1 MKNFTGNMDLIIG
14 ASGFI
19 GSEIFN
25 QLKAKE
31 KPLKGTY
38 YSSIKPELYKLNM
51 ISQEEVKLAFEK
63 FKPRNTYMS
72 AYIPNVD
79 YCEMNDKPNEINE
92 LGVTNVVKMCKKFNS
107 KLIFY
112 SSDYIFD
119 GVSGPYFETDTPNP
133 INRYGQTKILCENLV
148 AQLQNYLII
157 RTTVIYGYNP
167 ESKNFL
173 MTLTKDLKNQIE
185 KAIPNDQIGSPTYV
199 KDLAEISIKL
209 VEENKNGIYNVAGP
223 DLCSRYVFALKIAH
237 SFGLNENLIKP
248 ISTEQLKQPAKRPL
262 RGGLI
267 IDKIRIEINA
277 NPSGIDNVLDTI
289 KRKINYEKF

>member
-1 MKNFTGNMDLIIG
+1 MNLIIG
-14 ASGFI
+14 ASGFV
-19 GSEIFN
+19 GNEIYN

-63 FKPRNTYMS
+63 FKPRNIYMP

-79 YCEMNDKPNEINE
+79 YCELNDKPNEINE

-133 INRYGQTKILCENLV
+133 INRYGQTKLLCENLV
-148 AQLQNYLII
+148 KQLQNYLII
-157 RTTVIYGYNP
+157 RTTVVYGYNP

-185 KAIPNDQIGSPTYV
+185 KVIPNDQIGSPTNV
-199 KDLAEISIKL
+199 KDLAEVSIKL

-277 NPSGIDNVLDTI
+277 NPSGIDNILDTI
-289 KRKINYEKF
+289 KKNYL

>member
-1 MKNFTGNMDLIIG
+1 
-14 ASGFI
+14 
-19 GSEIFN
+19 
-25 QLKAKE
+25 
-31 KPLKGTY
+31 
-38 YSSIKPELYKLNM
+38 
-51 ISQEEVKLAFEK
+51 
-63 FKPRNTYMS
+63 
-72 AYIPNVD
+72 
-79 YCEMNDKPNEINE
+79 
-92 LGVTNVVKMCKKFNS
+92 
-107 KLIFY
+107 
-112 SSDYIFD
+112 
-119 GVSGPYFETDTPNP
+119 
-133 INRYGQTKILCENLV
+133 
-148 AQLQNYLII
+148 
-157 RTTVIYGYNP
+157 
-167 ESKNFL
+167 

>member
-1 MKNFTGNMDLIIG
+1 MDLIIG

-19 GSEIFN
+19 GNEIYN

-31 KPLKGTY
+31 MPLKGTY
-38 YSSIKPELYKLNM
+38 YSSVKPELYKLNM
-51 ISQEEVKLAFEK
+51 ISQEEVKLAFER

-72 AYIPNVD
+72 AYVPNVD
-79 YCEMNDKPNEINE
+79 YCELNDKPNEINE
-92 LGVTNVVKMCKKFNS
+92 LGVSNVVNMCKKFSS

-112 SSDYIFD
+112 SSDYIFN
-119 GVSGPYFETDTPNP
+119 GVSGPYFETDIPNP
-133 INRYGQTKILCENLV
+133 INRYGRTKLICEDLV
-148 AQLQNYLII
+148 KQLQNYLII

-167 ESKNFL
+167 ESMNFL

-185 KAIPNDQIGSPTYV
+185 KAIPNDQIGSPTHV

-262 RGGLI
+262 RAGLI

-289 KRKINYEKF
+289 KRKINHEKS

>member
-1 MKNFTGNMDLIIG
+1 MDLIIG

-31 KPLKGTY
+31 EPLKGSY
-38 YSSIKPELYKLNM
+38 HSNIKPELFKLNM
-51 ISQEEVKLAFEK
+51 ASQEEVLLAFEK
-63 FKPRNTYMS
+63 FKPRNIYMPAFIS
-72 AYIPNVD
+72 SVD
-79 YCEMNDKPNEINE
+79 YCELNDNPNEINK

-119 GVSGPYFETDTPNP
+119 GVSGPYFETDKPNP
-133 INRYGQTKILCENLV
+133 INRYGHTKLLCENLV
-148 AQLQNYLII
+148 KQLQNYLII
-157 RTTVIYGYNP
+157 RTTVVYGYNP

-173 MTLTKDLKNQIE
+173 MTLTNDLKNQIE
-185 KAIPNDQIGSPTYV
+185 KVIPDDQIGSPTHV

-209 VEENKNGIYNVAGP
+209 VEENKIGIYNVAGP
-223 DLCSRYVFALKIAH
+223 DLCSRYVFALKIAR

-262 RGGLI
+262 RAGLI
-267 IDKIRIEINA
+267 LDKIRIDINA

-289 KRKINYEKF
+289 KRKINYEKS

>member
-167 ESKNFL
+167 
-173 MTLTKDLKNQIE
+173 
-185 KAIPNDQIGSPTYV
+185 
-199 KDLAEISIKL
+199 
-209 VEENKNGIYNVAGP
+209 
-223 DLCSRYVFALKIAH
+223 
-237 SFGLNENLIKP
+237 
-248 ISTEQLKQPAKRPL
+248 
-262 RGGLI
+262 
-267 IDKIRIEINA
+267 
-277 NPSGIDNVLDTI
+277 
-289 KRKINYEKF
+289 

>member
-1 MKNFTGNMDLIIG
+1 MDLIIG

-19 GSEIFN
+19 GSEIYN

-31 KPLKGTY
+31 KPLRGTY

-63 FKPRNTYMS
+63 FKPKNTYMP

-79 YCEMNDKPNEINE
+79 YCEINDKPNEINE

-119 GVSGPYFETDTPNP
+119 GVSGPYSETDKPNP

-157 RTTVIYGYNP
+157 RTTVVYGYNP

-199 KDLAEISIKL
+199 KDLAVISIKL

-248 ISTEQLKQPAKRPL
+248 ISSEQLKQPAKRPL

-289 KRKINYEKF
+289 KRKINYEKS